1 MKIILLAF
9 FMLVTPVLSAQ
20 TPLVSNVFG
29 RKVVSLNG
37 KWNYIVD
44 PLENGYYNY
53 RLQPMDNGFFKN
65 QKPAS
70 PSDLIEYDFDTSRE
84 MMVPGDWNTQ
94 DDQLFFYEGTV
105 WYKKDFIYQKQPG
118 KRTLLYFGAV
128 NYEAKVYLNGKHV
141 GDHEG
146 GFTPFNF
153 DVSDALVDGYNFLV
167 VKVSNVRKREGVPTV
182 NTDWWNYGGITRDV
196 LLVELPQTYIEDYLV
211 RLKKAENGIVEGW
224 VKLNTPQAG
233 QEVTLSIPEL
243 KVKQVLKTEANGMAA
258 FEFKAKPQ
266 LWSPENPKLYQMILS
281 YGGEEIDDQVGFRT
295 IETRGKE
302 IWLNGNK
309 VFLKGISI
317 HEEAPFRQGRAW
329 TRDDAKTLLGWA
341 KELGC
346 NYVRLAHYPHN
357 ETMVREAEKMG
368 LMVWSEI
375 PVYWTIAWE
384 NPNTYKNAEQQLA
397 DMIYRDKNRCAV
409 VIWSIANETPHG
421 AARDKFL
428 SNLAAFARSKDDT
441 RLISMAME
449 VSGSGNNVN
458 VVEDN
463 LNEYVDVIS
472 FNQYM
477 GWYSG
482 TPELCT
488 KISWRIPYDKP
499 VIISEFGGGALQGLH
514 GDKNERW
521 TEEYQEELYIRNVEM
536 LDRIDGLAGTS
547 PWILMDFRSA
557 RRQLPGIQDFFNRKG
572 LISEMGIKKKAFN
585 IMQEWYKTK

>member
-1 MKIILLAF
+1 MKNILLAL
-9 FMLVTPVLSAQ
+9 FMLAAPVMMAQ

-29 RKVVSLNG
+29 RSVVPLNG

-44 PLENGYYNY
+44 PLENGYYSY
-53 RLQPMDNGFFKN
+53 RLQPLENGFFRN
-65 QKPAS
+65 QKQKS
-70 PSDLIEYDFDTSRE
+70 PSDLIEYNFDASKE

-105 WYKKDFIYQKQPG
+105 WYKKDFVYQKQPC
-118 KRTLLYFGAV
+118 KRTVLYFGAV

-153 DVSDALVDGYNFLV
+153 DVTDILVDGDNFLV
-167 VKVSNVRKREGVPTV
+167 LKVSNVRKREGVPTV

-224 VKLNTPQAG
+224 VKLNAAQAN
-233 QEVTLSIPEL
+233 QQITLSIPEL
-243 KVKQVLKTEANGMAA
+243 KVKQVLKTEANGTAS

-266 LWSPENPKLYQMILS
+266 LWSPGNPRLYQVVLS
-281 YGGEEIDDQVGFRT
+281 YGGEEIDDQIGFRT

-302 IWLNGNK
+302 ILLNGNK

-384 NPNTYKNAEQQLA
+384 NRNTYKNAEQQLS

-428 SNLAAFARSKDDT
+428 SGLAAFARSKDDT

-482 TPELCT
+482 SPELCT
-488 KISWRIPYDKP
+488 KTSWRIPYNKP
-499 VIISEFGGGALQGLH
+499 IIISEFGGGALQGLH
-514 GDKNERW
+514 GDKAERW

-572 LISEMGIKKKAFN
+572 LISEMGIKKKAFY
-585 IMQEWYKTK
+585 IMQEWYQKK